1 MYYILYYLEKLR
13 IFVAEIWIQGNVV
26 ATIINIP
33 ALLVYQG
40 DVVYARINNMLN
52 Q

>member
-13 IFVAEIWIQGNVV
+13 IFVAEIWIQGNVL
-26 ATIINIP
+26 AAIINIP
-33 ALLVYQG
+33 ALLYQG